1 MLGGSDN
8 VRNLL
13 WKHISTDNEELKSC
27 INEWLKFLKWHQE
40 FDWEE
45 VAEYVLFGNSMPKLD
60 IFWESEDY
68 HLPEKFVS
76 TSVWTPD
83 RPNFADNIRHLVSGV
98 PGFFYLAD
106 EKEALDAEKGMGQST
121 LDGFVTFEQKSSV
134 SSQSGYLPNI
144 PFNCRNRSLSES
156 LFMRHTVWKNSSFD
170 DAKGLTSS
178 KNPIKVKGKLTQR
191 KPKCSMKKTGISKK
205 KAFKNKKI
213 TVSKRKYLKKS
224 SQKRRKVNE
233 KSKKKKRNASKNS
246 KSKKKRTH
254 GNKRRR

>member
-13 WKHISTDNEELKSC
+13 WKHISTDNEDLKSS
-27 INEWLKFLKWHQE
+27 INEWLRFLKWHQE

-45 VAEYVLFGNSMPKLD
+45 VVEYVLFGNSMPKLD
-60 IFWESEDY
+60 IFWESEEY
-68 HLPEKFVS
+68 HVPEKFVS
-76 TSVWTPD
+76 TSVWTPG
-83 RPNFADNIRHLVSGV
+83 RPNFADNIRHLVSSV
-98 PGFFYLAD
+98 PGFFYLVD
-106 EKEALDAEKGMGQST
+106 EKEVPNAEKGMGQST

-144 PFNCRNRSLSES
+144 PFNDRKGVSSES
-156 LFMRHTVWKNSSFD
+156 LFMRHIVWKNSSFD
-170 DAKGLTSS
+170 DVKGFTSS
-178 KNPIKVKGKLTQR
+178 KNPMKVKGKSTQR
-191 KPKCSMKKTGISKK
+191 KQKCSRKKSGISNK

-224 SQKRRKVNE
+224 SQKRRKVNK